1 MIQLNLLPA
10 IKQDYIKAQHQ
21 RRLVISVSVLVS
33 AVAIVI
39 LLVLLTINLAQKK
52 HLSDLNNDITNESQT
67 LKSEPNINTILTVQ
81 NQLESLTTLHS
92 AKPDASKLFSSYL
105 NELTPATVAITEL
118 NVDFTQN
125 IITITG
131 TSNALSSI
139 NQYIDTFK
147 KTTYTTN
154 SNKSSSP
161 AFSNVVLSSFG
172 LAANPQDPN
181 DAASY
186 TITLN
191 FDKNIFNNTQNAT
204 LSVPNIT
211 TRADINQP
219 TDLFIAPTKTNAST
233 SGSTQ

>member
-10 IKQDYIKAQHQ
+10 VKQEYIKAQHQ
-21 RRLVISVSVLVS
+21 RRLMISISVLVS
-33 AVAIVI
+33 GLAIAI
-39 LLVLLTINLAQKK
+39 LVVLLFFNLFQKN
-52 HLSDLNNDITNESQT
+52 HLKDLNTEITNESQT

-81 NQLESLTTLHS
+81 NQLESLTTLHA
-92 AKPDASKLFSSYL
+92 AKPDASKLVSTYL
-105 NELTPATVAITEL
+105 NELTPASVAITNL
-118 NVDFTQN
+118 HVDFTQN
-125 IITITG
+125 LATITG

-161 AFSNVVLSSFG
+161 AFSNVVLSSYG
-172 LAANPQDPN
+172 LTANPQDPN
-181 DAASY
+181 EAASY

-191 FDKNIFNNTQNAT
+191 FDKNIFNNAQNAT
-204 LSVPNIT
+204 LSVPSIT

-219 TDLFIAPTKTNAST
+219 TDLFTVSTKTTTST